1 MRESLAEKRSDTREK
16 SDSAKIYFHAWR
28 KVGME
33 SARRS
38 RKRASPPFLK
48 KLQLYFSDKDREGLF
63 LYLYYYIKPII
74 LKPII
79 NKLIFSLC
87 FYIYHPYI
95 FLKFI

>member
-1 MRESLAEKRSDTREK
+1 
-16 SDSAKIYFHAWR
+16 
-28 KVGME
+28 ME
-33 SARRS
+33 SAGGS

-79 NKLIFSLC
+79 NKPIFFFM
-87 FYIYHPYI
+87 FYIYTPLY
-95 FLKFI
+95 FLKIYIEWTLLKKSESKNLPGGLFF

>member
-16 SDSAKIYFHAWR
+16 SNFAKIYFRAWR
-28 KVGME
+28 RAGME
-33 SARRS
+33 SARGS
-38 RKRASPPFLK
+38 RKRANPPFLK

-79 NKLIFSLC
+79 NKPIFFFM
-87 FYIYHPYI
+87 FYIYTPYI

>member
-1 MRESLAEKRSDTREK
+1 LGKSIAEKRSGARKE

-33 SARRS
+33 SAGRS

-48 KLQLYFSDKDREGLF
+48 KLQLYFSNKDREGLF

-79 NKLIFSLC
+79 NKPIFSLC
-87 FYIYHPYI
+87 FYIYTPYI